1 MASMPLP
8 AGSGD
13 GGPGEHRS
21 LIELT
26 TDDPAWHNPPSPMM
40 VSPSQTAPCGPG
52 PGAAGAAGPPG
63 LTAGAPGGNM
73 PPPPAAGRGRPRA
86 RPRRAEAARGGGASP
101 APGALPAGRPV
112 APLVA

>member
-52 PGAAGAAGPPG
+52 PGAAGAAGAPG
-63 LTAGAPGGNM
+63 LTAGDPGGTM
-73 PPPPAAGRGRPRA
+73 RAPPAGGRGRAGGGGVRGGTA
-86 RPRRAEAARGGGASP
+86 GAWGGAARAGG
-101 APGALPAGRPV
+101 
-112 APLVA
+112 

>member
-1 MASMPLP
+1 MDVMSEHLRSYGAQDWPAMRWLGWGVSSGGGPAAAVDGGLIMASMPLP

-52 PGAAGAAGPPG
+52 PGAAGAAGAPG
-63 LTAGAPGGNM
+63 LTAGDPG
-73 PPPPAAGRGRPRA
+73 
-86 RPRRAEAARGGGASP
+86 
-101 APGALPAGRPV
+101 
-112 APLVA
+112 